1 MPDLDTK
8 KPRRQLKN
16 IPPDRFQPKVLIF
29 WIALLLA
36 VVSLLF
42 WSPGI
47 TVSPATLTIFEVV
60 THAESSDSKP
70 SDIKSGVIQPDNTVG
85 KDWVLITGELNAPT
99 LTNERGMKTASFRAA
114 GRLTDSNME
123 RLQKT
128 NKFSERPTTTVLAQ
142 LALSVLPVLII
153 IGFLYFLFSRQLRQ
167 AGRGALNFGKSRAKL
182 LTRDRDKVTFGDV
195 AGCDEAKEE
204 VSEVVE
210 FLKDPKKFTKMG
222 GRIPKGILMVG
233 PPGTGKTLLAKA
245 VAGEADVPFFSISG
259 SDFVEMF
266 VGVGASRVRDM
277 FEQGRKSAPCL
288 IFIDEI
294 DAVGRQRGA
303 GLGGGNDEREQTLNS
318 LLVEMDGFDTTEGV
332 IIIAAT
338 NRPDVLDSALLRPG
352 RFDRQIYVDLPDMI
366 GREQILRVHAR
377 KLTLGDNVDLGVIA
391 RGTPGLSGAE
401 LANLLNEAA
410 LLAKAIAG
418 EADVPFFS
426 ISGSDFVEMFVGVG
440 ASRVRDMFEQGRKNA
455 PCLIFIDEID
465 AVGRQ
470 RGAGLGGGNDEREQT
485 LNSLLVE
492 MDGFDTQEGV
502 IIIAAT
508 NRPDVL
514 DSALLRPGRFDR
526 QVYIDLPDIIGREQ
540 ILRVHARKISLS
552 ENVELGIIARG
563 TPGLSGAELANLLN
577 ESALLAARR
586 GKKKVEMTDIDE
598 ARDKVLWGR
607 ERRRVMDDNEKRL
620 VAWHEAGHAIVQAVL
635 DDGTVPVHKV
645 TIIPRGQSLGS
656 TTYLP
661 TKDILTQP
669 KKKLLNQIAMAMG
682 GRIAEELVTGDF
694 SNGVYGDL
702 KQATRIARA
711 MVCDYGM
718 SELGPV
724 AMGDNQDTVFLG
736 RDITRSQHVSE
747 DTARKID
754 IAISDILHA
763 QYQRAQQIITE
774 HRPALDK
781 IGAALLEHE
790 TIEGKHV
797 LEIIQHGE
805 IRTPIIS
812 AKPPRLAP
820 ETAKPAAAP
829 AAPEP
834 AGAPGTPAP
843 SPA

>member
-1 MPDLDTK
+1 MADNDENK
-8 KPRRQLKN
+8 KRRPLKS
-16 IPPDRFQPKVLIF
+16 IPPEGFPVKMI
-29 WIALLLA
+29 
-36 VVSLLF
+36 LF
-42 WSPGI
+42 WVIGIGVLVAVLYLNPGRSPEPVRLKMQQVVELAEQGQI
-47 TVSPATLTIFEVV
+47 SDGTIRPDATGGRDWSEV
-60 THAESSDSKP
+60 TGNINP
-70 SDIKSGVIQPDNTVG
+70 NTPRNE
-85 KDWVLITGELNAPT
+85 TNAP
-99 LTNERGMKTASFRAA
+99 RAFIAS
-114 GRLTDSNME
+114 GRLTDNYLE
-123 RLQKT
+123 RLQK
-128 NKFSERPTTTVLAQ
+128 SEAFVEKPATTVLTN
-142 LALSVLPVLII
+142 LMINILPFII
-153 IGFLYFLFSRQLRQ
+153 VIGLLYFLFVRQLRQ
-167 AGRGALNFGKSRAKL
+167 AGKGALSFGKSRAKM
-182 LTRDRDKVTFGDV
+182 LTREKERVNFSDV

-204 VSEVVE
+204 VSEVVD
-210 FLKDPKKFTKMG
+210 FLKDPKKFQKIG

-233 PPGTGKTLLAKA
+233 PPGTGKT
-245 VAGEADVPFFSISG
+245 
-259 SDFVEMF
+259 
-266 VGVGASRVRDM
+266 
-277 FEQGRKSAPCL
+277 
-288 IFIDEI
+288 
-294 DAVGRQRGA
+294 
-303 GLGGGNDEREQTLNS
+303 
-318 LLVEMDGFDTTEGV
+318 
-332 IIIAAT
+332 
-338 NRPDVLDSALLRPG
+338 
-352 RFDRQIYVDLPDMI
+352 
-366 GREQILRVHAR
+366 
-377 KLTLGDNVDLGVIA
+377 
-391 RGTPGLSGAE
+391 
-401 LANLLNEAA
+401 

-552 ENVELGIIARG
+552 ENVDLGVIARG

-607 ERRRVMDDNEKRL
+607 ERRRVMDDAEKRL

-635 DDGTVPVHKV
+635 DDGTMPVHKV

-661 TKDILTQP
+661 TKDVLTQP

-718 SELGPV
+718 SELGPI
-724 AMGDNQDTVFLG
+724 ALGDNQDTVFLG

-747 DTARKID
+747 DTARQID
-754 IAISDILHA
+754 QAISTILHT
-763 QYQRAQQIITE
+763 QYERAQKIIYDNRE
-774 HRPALDK
+774 ALDK
-781 IGAALLEHE
+781 IASALLEHE
-790 TIEGKHV
+790 TVEGRHV
-797 LEIIQHGE
+797 LEILRDGKI
-805 IRTPIIS
+805 TSPVIS
-812 AKPPRLAP
+812 VKPPKLAP
-820 ETAKPAAAP
+820 EGGKPAEKPASKESPGAA
-829 AAPEP
+829 
-834 AGAPGTPAP
+834 GTPAP